1 MDWTRYC
8 DFNEQVNMQVDDA
21 MIQHAQVKRMQP
33 ICICGHE
40 YIADK
45 QTIDVQ
51 YAGVFIDRGSTLIIN
66 AWVAIN
72 QPGSPPPDESLEGN
86 PSIE

>member
-8 DFNEQVNMQVDDA
+8 DFNE
-21 MIQHAQVKRMQP
+21 QP

-51 YAGVFIDRGSTLIIN
+51 YAGVFIDRGSALII
-66 AWVAIN
+66 AWVAIS

-86 PSIE
+86 PCIE